1 MSGCPVEGMN
11 GFQDPCKGWLGW
23 GRRGGQVAI
32 VCRQAGGLVEAGI
45 LQIRYSA
52 GMKYRPEDSA
62 IKVCSRILL
71 HPLEKKECIL
81 NPTLENI

>member
-23 GRRGGQVAI
+23 GRRGGRSQLSAGKQV
-32 VCRQAGGLVEAGI
+32 GWLK

-71 HPLEKKECIL
+71 HPL
-81 NPTLENI
+81 